1 MKWTYSIQNKL
12 AASAV
17 LILLCVLV
25 LFSNYLDRTHTDNV
39 KSMISTLYEDRLIA
53 EEYILKMTSGI
64 YQVKEVLNSNADD
77 ASKMN
82 GINNLLMNIKEG
94 NSAYQ
99 ETKLTEVEKR
109 KADELSTI
117 LSEFGSDHLEN
128 TQLQLQLA
136 SKLLGILDQLSNI
149 QLNESKQI
157 MKRAEAL
164 YTSSKI
170 SSQFVFAL
178 IIVILLVLQA
188 LVFSSRTIMSRFKT
202 PSPGLN

>member
-1 MKWTYSIQNKL
+1 
-12 AASAV
+12 
-17 LILLCVLV
+17 
-25 LFSNYLDRTHTDNV
+25 
-39 KSMISTLYEDRLIA
+39 MISTLYEDRLIA

-82 GINNLLMNIKEG
+82 GLNNLLMNIKEV

-117 LSEFGSDHLEN
+117 LSEFGSDHSKN

-157 MKRAEAL
+157 MKRAEVL

-188 LVFSSRTIMSRFKT
+188 LVFSSRTLMSHFKT
-202 PSPGLN
+202 RSPGLN